1 MQYSWLNGAIY
12 ETTHSQISIAD
23 RGFLLGDGLYET
35 LRIISGQAVD
45 LSEHWQR
52 LTSSAQHYLFSLSY
66 SQEQVAEAIQQ
77 LINRNQVQEAVLRI
91 TLTRGP
97 GGRGLAFNPKQSS
110 TLLLTLSDLPSPRPY
125 YNVALITEPRSTG
138 GSEWSHKALHSLP
151 SIRQYHLAMESG
163 FHEALWSDSQGC
175 LLEACTAN
183 VFLIKNGSLYTP
195 PTNGSILPGITRAQ
209 VILLAK
215 EIGISIYSDPIRIV
229 DLDQFEAGFL
239 TNSVRG
245 ILPIHQIEN
254 YGTKNEKHILVEKMA
269 KSMPERVVC

>member
-1 MQYSWLNGAIY
+1 
-12 ETTHSQISIAD
+12 
-23 RGFLLGDGLYET
+23 
-35 LRIISGQAVD
+35 
-45 LSEHWQR
+45 
-52 LTSSAQHYLFSLSY
+52 
-66 SQEQVAEAIQQ
+66 
-77 LINRNQVQEAVLRI
+77 
-91 TLTRGP
+91 
-97 GGRGLAFNPKQSS
+97 
-110 TLLLTLSDLPSPRPY
+110 
-125 YNVALITEPRSTG
+125 
-138 GSEWSHKALHSLP
+138 
-151 SIRQYHLAMESG
+151 MESG